1 MRISVI
7 ICTYNRSALLK
18 DSMRSIIGQDFP
30 KGEYEIVV
38 VDNNSND
45 STKEVVEG
53 FASSS
58 PVRIKYVFE
67 GRQGLSNA
75 RNTGVRNADG
85 EIIVFTDDD
94 IEADVNWLK
103 EYDRAFRD
111 PEVYSAGGPLRP
123 VWLGKRPDWL
133 TDEFLGFIAVSEFME
148 ARKNGNE
155 FKDENDNPW
164 GANMAFRRRVFE
176 EFGGFP
182 EDLGRTG
189 KLLLSNEEILL
200 CMRIKREGKRTVLV
214 PGAVVHHKISASR
227 LNKRWFLR
235 RFYWQG
241 RSDAVLGSALKAYPY
256 AQLRLSTRDLE
267 MAIGVPEFA
276 IRCQERYAMGFL
288 HQLLVS
294 DPQDDFRV
302 LRALRSLT
310 EGFTG
315 RRRTPAFF
323 NIGRKLTSP
332 MRAFYISVKGLLS

>member
-7 ICTYNRSALLK
+7 ICTYNRSSLLK

-30 KGEYEIVV
+30 KGEYELVV

-53 FASSS
+53 FASPS

-103 EYDRAFRD
+103 EYDRAFKD

-200 CMRIKREGKRTVLV
+200 CRMIKRKGRRIVLA
-214 PGAVVHHKISASR
+214 PGAVVHHKISKSR
-227 LNKRWFLR
+227 LNKRWFCR

-241 RSDAVLGSALKAYPY
+241 RSDAVLGRALKTYPY
-256 AQLRLSTRDLE
+256 SHLRFSTRGLSIQR
-267 MAIGVPEFA
+267 AAGISEFV
-276 IRCQERYAMGFL
+276 IKCHERYALGFL
-288 HQLLVS
+288 HELLVS
-294 DPQDDFRV
+294 DPQDDFKV
-302 LRALRSLT
+302 LRAIET
-310 EGFTG
+310 FAGFKKK
-315 RRRTPAFF
+315 RRHSIIQAFSK
-323 NIGRKLTSP
+323 KLTSP
-332 MRAFYISVKGLLS
+332 MRAFYGSLKKLS